1 MGELGTTLET
11 VVLLRKLQSTHYAE
25 GELKSDKPVE
35 IYNLDVIIS
44 VGYRVKF
51 KRGTHGRRE
60 RYLGALVDTV
70 SATAGRTELDFYANL
85 MMHNDSYLTDNM
97 I

>member
-51 KRGTHGRRE
+51 KRGTRFRIQAVRILKEYMRKGF
-60 RYLGALVDTV
+60 ALD
-70 SATAGRTELDFYANL
+70 D
-85 MMHNDSYLTDNM
+85 
-97 I
+97 